1 MKRAIAVILFVL
13 LADQG
18 LKVWVK
24 LHFSLGEFIP
34 ENINSWY
41 MLHFIENDGM
51 AFGMKFGGE
60 SGKLLLTLL
69 RIAAVIG
76 IGYAL
81 RRMVQSGARALQT
94 ISVALVFA
102 GALGNIIDSTF
113 YGLLFDKGSVWD
125 PMTERTITYGGL
137 AQLDFTGYAPLFH
150 GSVVDMLHF
159 PLWRGTLPE
168 WLPFIG
174 GNYFE
179 FFEPVFNIADTAI
192 TVGIALFIL
201 TQRKQNRKEN
211 ADGVTEQ
218 PATAVVTDGTP
229 PVASADPV

>member
-1 MKRAIAVILFVL
+1 MKRAIAVILLVL

-34 ENINSWY
+34 ADINSKY

-81 RRMVQSGARALQT
+81 RRMVRSGAGKWHVV
-94 ISVALVFA
+94 SVALVFA

-125 PMTERTITYGGL
+125 PIAEHTVTYGGL
-137 AQLDFTGYAPLFH
+137 AQLDFSGYAPLFH
-150 GSVVDMLHF
+150 GSVVDMLHL

-168 WLPFIG
+168 WIPFVG
-174 GNYFE
+174 GDYFE

-201 TQRKQNRKEN
+201 TQRKQRQKAN
-211 ADGVTEQ
+211 ADSATEE
-218 PATAVVTDGTP
+218 PATGVAADVVSG
-229 PVASADPV
+229 VASADPL

>member
-13 LADQG
+13 FADQG
-18 LKVWVK
+18 LKIWVK
-24 LHFSLGEFIP
+24 LHFTIGEFIP
-34 ENINSWY
+34 GDINSKY

-60 SGKLLLTLL
+60 NGKLLLTLL

-81 RRMVQSGARALQT
+81 RRMVRSGAGKWHVV
-94 ISVALVFA
+94 SVALVFA
-102 GALGNIIDSTF
+102 GALGNIIDCTF
-113 YGLLFDKGSVWD
+113 YGLLFDKGSLWD
-125 PMTERTITYGGL
+125 PIAEHTISYSGL
-137 AQLDFTGYAPLFH
+137 AQLDFSGYAPLFH
-150 GSVVDMLHF
+150 GSVVDMLHL

-168 WLPFIG
+168 WIPFVG
-174 GNYFE
+174 GDYFE

-201 TQRKQNRKEN
+201 TQRKQRQKEI
-211 ADGVTEQ
+211 ADGATDV
-218 PATAVVTDGTP
+218 PAVAVAADDAP
-229 PVASADPV
+229 PVASTDPA